1 MEQPL
6 RGVRVVEV
14 GTFLFIPSSA
24 ALLGDWGASVV
35 KVEHPL
41 RGDPV
46 RGVRTPVDSA
56 GNTTMPPVVHQANHG
71 KRSIALDL
79 ECAATRPVLERLI
92 GGCDVFMTN
101 LLPPARARL
110 GLDVDDLRRIN
121 PSVICAV
128 GSAVGNLGPDRER
141 GGFEHATFWARG
153 GLADSFHPPALSHPP
168 RMPGGLGDLMA
179 GSVLAGAIAAA
190 VAGRERHGEPSTID
204 VSLLAMSAWISAPDL
219 QSAAMGQGS
228 ASKQFVLTDRSE
240 LYNPLMGIYRAK
252 DGRFLALNMVQSDR
266 HWPEL
271 CRLLGRSDLADDHRF
286 IDAAARTTNSQDLV
300 RTLDEIF
307 DKADLPTWR
316 ARLAGASF
324 AWEPVQTVTDLASD
338 PQVAANG
345 MIQMVDV
352 GDGRPVPL
360 VCGPAQFDGVPPQ
373 MSRAPEH
380 GEHTEAVLL
389 ELGFDWEDISSLQD
403 AGALG

>member
-14 GTFLFIPSSA
+14 GTFLFIPSAA
-24 ALLGDWGASVV
+24 ALLADWGASVV

-46 RGVRTPVDSA
+46 RGVRTPADSA
-56 GNTTMPPVVHQANHG
+56 GTPTMPPVVHQANRG

-79 ECAATRPVLERLI
+79 ELAATRPVLERLI
-92 GGCDVFMTN
+92 AGCDVFMTN
-101 LLPPARARL
+101 LLPAARVRL
-110 GLDVDDLRRIN
+110 GLEVDDLRRIN
-121 PSVICAV
+121 PLVICAV
-128 GSAVGNLGPDRER
+128 GSAVGTSGPDRER

-168 RMPGGLGDLMA
+168 RMPGGMGDLMA

-204 VSLLAMSAWISAPDL
+204 VSLLGMSAWISALDL
-219 QSAAMGQGS
+219 QSAAMGRGS
-228 ASKQFVLTDRSE
+228 ASKQFVLADRSK
-240 LYNPLMGIYRAK
+240 LYNPLMGIYRTK
-252 DGRFLALNMVQSDR
+252 DGRFLALNIVQSDR

-271 CRLLGRSDLADDHRF
+271 CQRLGRSDLADDRRF
-286 IDAAARTTNSQDLV
+286 TDAAARTTNGPDLV
-300 RTLDEIF
+300 RTLDKIF
-307 DKADLPTWR
+307 DAADLPTWR
-316 ARLAGASF
+316 ARLAGATF
-324 AWEPVQTVTDLASD
+324 AWEPVQTVTDLALD

-352 GDGRPVPL
+352 GASRPVPL
-360 VCGPAQFDGVPPQ
+360 VSGPAQFDGTPAQ

-389 ELGFDWEDISSLQD
+389 ELGFDWDDISSLREE
-403 AGALG
+403 GVLG

>member
-14 GTFLFIPSSA
+14 GTFLFIPSAA
-24 ALLGDWGASVV
+24 ALLVDWGASVV

-56 GNTTMPPVVHQANHG
+56 GHTTMPPVVHQTNRG

-79 ECAATRPVLERLI
+79 ELTATRQVLERLI
-92 GGCDVFMTN
+92 AECDVFMTN
-101 LLPPARARL
+101 LLPAARARL
-110 GLDVDDLRRIN
+110 GLEVDDLRQIN

-128 GSAVGNLGPDRER
+128 GSAVGSSGPDRGR

-168 RMPGGLGDLMA
+168 RMPGGMGDLMA
-179 GSVLAGAIAAA
+179 GSVLAGAVAAA
-190 VAGRERHGEPSTID
+190 IAGRERHGEPSTID

-219 QSAAMGQGS
+219 QSAALGQGS
-228 ASKQFVLTDRSE
+228 ASKQFVLTDRSK
-240 LYNPLMGIYRAK
+240 LYNPLMGIYRTQ
-252 DGRFLALNMVQSDR
+252 DGRFLALNIVQSDR

-271 CRLLGRSDLADDHRF
+271 CQRLGRSDLADDRRF
-286 IDAAARTTNSQDLV
+286 IDAAARTSNGPELV
-300 RTLDEIF
+300 CTLDKIF
-307 DKADLPTWR
+307 DAADLPTWR
-316 ARLAGASF
+316 ARLAGAAF
-324 AWEPVQTVTDLASD
+324 AWEPVQTVTDLAAD

-352 GDGRPVPL
+352 GAGRPVPL
-360 VCGPAQFDGVPPQ
+360 VAGPAQFDGTPPP

-389 ELGFDWEDISSLQD
+389 ELGLDWDDISSLRE
-403 AGALG
+403 AGVLG